1 MPPTSM
7 EFHTLTLGTWKAMLK
22 ACREAKLSIDI
33 EQYIF
38 QNDEIGSKFI
48 EIFKQKVKS
57 GVKVRMLIDMV
68 GSQKFYSSGLPE
80 ELRELGVEIRFF
92 NRISPWRIHN
102 FTSWFFRNHK
112 KTLII
117 DKTIAFTGGTGVGFH
132 MADWRDTT
140 ARMQGEVTEEVWSAF
155 QELWWFTEDRRI
167 IPRIRGMRKTK
178 QMRYFI
184 TNSPYHRKR
193 FLYYVLMESL
203 HSAQK
208 SIYLT
213 TPYFIPDRRLRRILR
228 LAAQRGVD
236 VKIIVPKLLDVPIVE
251 SASHS
256 LFEGLLKNGVKI
268 YKYQPR
274 ILHAKTAVVDGEW
287 ATFGSFNLDSLSFL
301 YNFEANVATHEA
313 SVVQE
318 INKHFHEDLAQS
330 EEVTLEAWNKRGWTR
345 RFQEI
350 LTTPFRGFL

>member
-1 MPPTSM
+1 MFPYS
-7 EFHTLTLGTWKAMLK
+7 FTLYKSTHETWAQML
-22 ACREAKLSIDI
+22 RECELAEKSIFI

-38 QNDEIGSKFI
+38 QDDEIGKQFI
-48 EIFKQKVKS
+48 DIFKEKVSK
-57 GVKVRMLIDMV
+57 GVRVRILVDMV
-68 GSQKFYSSGLPE
+68 GSYNFYNSELPF
-80 ELRELGVEIRFF
+80 ELRKLGIEVRFF
-92 NRISPWRIHN
+92 NPISPWRIHN

-117 DKTIAFTGGTGVGFH
+117 DNFVAFTGGTGVGYH
-132 MADWRDTT
+132 MAEWRDTT
-140 ARMQGEVTEEVWSAF
+140 ARMQGEVALEIGSAF
-155 QELWWFTEDRRI
+155 QELWWLLENRRI

-184 TNSPYHRKR
+184 TNSPYHSKR
-193 FLYYVLMESL
+193 FLYYVFMESL
-203 HSAQK
+203 RNAKK

-228 LAAQRGVD
+228 LAAHRGVD

-256 LFEGLLKNGVKI
+256 LFEGLLKSNVKI

-301 YNFEANVATHEA
+301 YNFEANVVTHESA
-313 SVVQE
+313 VIQE
-318 INKHFHEDLAQS
+318 IEKHFHDDLAQS
-330 EEVTLEAWNKRGWTR
+330 LEVTHEGWSKRHWTKK
-345 RFQEI
+345 FQEI
-350 LTTPFRGFL
+350 LAAPFRRFL